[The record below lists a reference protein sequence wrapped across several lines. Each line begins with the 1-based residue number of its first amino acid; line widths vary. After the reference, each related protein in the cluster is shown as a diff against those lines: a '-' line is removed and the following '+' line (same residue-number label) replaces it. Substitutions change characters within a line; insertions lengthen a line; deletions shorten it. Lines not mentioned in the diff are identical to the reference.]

1 MQKMILSEP
10 IYNITSMRHALSGI
24 ADQRGKI
31 ARLLET
37 GALILLRRG
46 LYVSRRDLDPLC
58 LAGSIYGPK
67 WGRSLEMRIF
77 SVRIRQP

>member
-10 IYNITSMRHALSGI
+10 IYDITSMRHALSGI

-31 ARLLET
+31 TRLLET

-46 LYVSRRDLDPLC
+46 LYASRLNIDPLC
-58 LAGSIYGPK
+58 LAGSIYGHPTSASK
-67 WGRSLEMRIF
+67 PHLPGTG
-77 SVRIRQP
+77 